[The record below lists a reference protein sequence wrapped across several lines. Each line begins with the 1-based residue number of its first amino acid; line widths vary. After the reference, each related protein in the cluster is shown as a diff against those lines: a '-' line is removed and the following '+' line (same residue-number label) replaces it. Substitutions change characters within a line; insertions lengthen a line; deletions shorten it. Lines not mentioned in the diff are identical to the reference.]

1 MIHPLPTSI
10 AWDAAPA
17 ELTIRLLGLPVVAQ
31 CQTHLDIPRREV
43 RALLYRLANRLEPIS
58 REQLCF
64 LFWPNA
70 PESTAR
76 RALSHLLT
84 HLRNALS
91 SPEIVLTRDDQ
102 VELNCE
108 HVWTDT
114 AAFEQIGGAS
124 LLCRQL
130 SVLQQGVDLYR
141 GPFLSGFALN
151 CSAEFESWVVQERGN
166 WERLYL
172 EALAMLIEEQ
182 TARGA
187 YEAAIVNAQR
197 YLTTDDLAEEVHR
210 HLIELY
216 AAIGNRAMAIRQFE
230 TCAAVLGRELH
241 ITPQPMTWAVYQVIL
256 EGGSPLTP
264 PHETHF

>member
-1 MIHPLPTSI
+1 MIHPLSPSDTF
-10 AWDAAPA
+10 DTCPA
-17 ELTIRLLGLPVVAQ
+17 ELSIRLLGLPVVTLH
-31 CQTHLDIPRREV
+31 QTHLDIPRREV

-91 SPEIVLTRDDQ
+91 SPEIVMTRDDQ
-102 VELNCE
+102 VELNRDY
-108 HVWTDT
+108 VWTDT
-114 AAFEQIGGAS
+114 ATFEQLGDTS
-124 LLCRQL
+124 LLCHQL
-130 SVLQQGVDLYR
+130 SVLQQGLDLYR

-151 CSAEFESWVVQERGN
+151 SSAEFEAWALQERGS

-182 TARGA
+182 TVCGA
-187 YEAAIVNAQR
+187 YEAAIANAQR
-197 YLTTDDLAEEVHR
+197 YLSTDDLAEEVHR

-216 AAIGNRAMAIRQFE
+216 AAIGNRSMAIRQFE
-230 TCAAVLGRELH
+230 ICAAVLGRELH

-256 EGGSPLTP
+256 EGGLPLP
-264 PHETHF
+264 YPQ

>member
-1 MIHPLPTSI
+1 MIAPLPPIDTLDVS
-10 AWDAAPA
+10 PA
-17 ELTIRLLGLPVVAQ
+17 GLSIRLLGLPVVAQ
-31 CQTHLDIPRREV
+31 CQTYLDIPRREV

-84 HLRNALS
+84 HLRNALP
-91 SPEIVLTRDDQ
+91 SPDAVIARDDH
-102 VELNCE
+102 VELNCRC
-108 HVWTDT
+108 VRTDT
-114 AAFEQIGGAS
+114 AVFEQLCCTS
-124 LLCRQL
+124 LLHRQL
-130 SVLQQGVDLYR
+130 PALQQGLDLYR

-151 CSAEFESWVVQERGN
+151 SSAEFEAWVVQERGN

-182 TARGA
+182 TAAGA
-187 YEAAIVNAQR
+187 YEAAIANAQR
-197 YLTTDDLAEEVHR
+197 YLGTDDLAEAVHR
-210 HLIELY
+210 RLIELY

-230 TCAAVLGRELH
+230 LCAAILGRELH
-241 ITPQPMTWAVYQVIL
+241 LTPQPMTWAVYQVIL
-256 EGGSPLTP
+256 EGGSPLAHP
-264 PHETHF
+264 R

>member
-1 MIHPLPTSI
+1 MISPLSPIDTL
-10 AWDAAPA
+10 DTLPA
-17 ELTIRLLGLPVVAQ
+17 ELEIRLLGLPFVMQQVSY
-31 CQTHLDIPRREV
+31 LEIPRREV

-70 PESTAR
+70 PETTAR

-91 SPEIVLTRDDQ
+91 SPEAVTTRDDH
-102 VELNCE
+102 VELNC
-108 HVWTDT
+108 HCVRTDT
-114 AAFEQIGGAS
+114 AAFEQ
-124 LLCRQL
+124 LCCTSILRRQL
-130 SVLQQGVDLYR
+130 PALQQGLDLYR

-151 CSAEFESWVVQERGN
+151 SSAEFEAWVVQERGS

-182 TARGA
+182 TACGA

-197 YLTTDDLAEEVHR
+197 YLSTDDLAEEVHR
-210 HLIELY
+210 RLIELY
-216 AAIGNRAMAIRQFE
+216 AAIGNRAMAVRQFE
-230 TCAAVLGRELH
+230 ICAAVLGRELRL
-241 ITPQPMTWAVYQVIL
+241 TPQPLTWAVYQVIL
-256 EGGSPLTP
+256 EGGSPLMH
-264 PHETHF
+264 PH